1 MQGDEMRIANTQN
14 TLEDK
19 KVIYAH
25 YERQLALLKEEISE
39 REAETKTS
47 LIGIGN
53 IGIAIFNM
61 FSCHVI
67 ANRYK
72 EAFETMILLRQQPGS
87 EISKEDVVQF
97 IISIN
102 GIGKIFLFIEAHDDF
117 ILKIDRISP
126 CFASEEDAQRAIDTV
141 GAERILRMFKILH
154 GVEV

>member
-47 LIGIGN
+47 LIGNGTW
-53 IGIAIFNM
+53 AAYMSSFE
-61 FSCHVI
+61 SPLI
-67 ANRYK
+67 ANQYQ

-87 EISKEDVVQF
+87 EAAKNDAQY
-97 IISIN
+97 SIFVEE
-102 GIGKIFLFIEAHDDF
+102 GKITCSILFECINSKMTE
-117 ILKIDRISP
+117 ISP
-126 CFASEEDAQRAIDTV
+126 CFATQEDAQLAIDTV